1 MAVNIQCSGRVVRAS
16 DLRSGD
22 QWFECLPTIA
32 FPNVAVKLAKVS
44 PVQWATSIDI
54 PVGNGALEY
63 VTLTFVSH

>member
-1 MAVNIQCSGRVVRAS
+1 MVTVRAS

-22 QWFECLPTIA
+22 HAVVRVFLPTIA

-44 PVQWATSIDI
+44 PVHCATSNDI

-63 VTLTFVSH
+63 VKRR